1 MLGLYF
7 IRPYVKLRSLY
18 GESLEVKEL
27 IVKSNHVIEASYRLT
42 LQEQRVVLMCIAQI
56 KKGHKVDSTTPFVI
70 TASDFSDMFSVSL
83 TGAYSELKTV
93 ADRLF
98 ERAITVYQP
107 DPDEPKLEFTKTRW
121 ITAID
126 YIPSAGKVRV
136 YFSHKLIPY
145 ISMLEGGFTRY
156 NMEYIAK
163 MNSVYGIRFY
173 ELMKSWLFGEP
184 RKTKTVEIDEIKE
197 LLALKDEKGNYQYPS
212 IKDFKLR
219 VLDKAMEDINTHSD
233 LNASYEDNKTGRK
246 ITHFTFTFG
255 LKIKE
260 QGAVQEPAKPKPE
273 PEEAPKA
280 ARTRKEE
287 PNNQDEIRAAINDLL
302 AMQNMAKMA
311 GKPLAEMATPKQMET
326 YRKYKLI

>member
-1 MLGLYF
+1 M
-7 IRPYVKLRSLY
+7 KD
-18 GESLEVKEL
+18 L

-42 LQEQRVVLMCIAQI
+42 LNEQRLVLACIQKI
-56 KKGHKVDSTTPFVI
+56 KKGQKIDPVTPFVI

-83 TGAYSELKTV
+83 DRAYSELQTV
-93 ADRLF
+93 ADRLY
-98 ERAITVYQP
+98 ERSVTVYQP
-107 DPDEPKLEFTKTRW
+107 DPEEPALAATKTRW

-126 YIPSAGKVRV
+126 YIPTDGKVRL
-136 YFSHKLIPY
+136 YFSSKMIPY

-184 RKTKTVEIDEIKE
+184 RKTKIVEIDEIKE

-219 VLDKAMEDINTHSD
+219 VLDKAMDDINEHSD
-233 LNASYEDNKTGRK
+233 LTAGYEDKKTGRK
-246 ITHFTFTFG
+246 ITHFIFTFG
-255 LKIKE
+255 LKAKE
-260 QGAVQEPAKPKPE
+260 QVKGQEDENPKTE
-273 PEEAPKA
+273 PEGKPIPK
-280 ARTRKEE
+280 RTRKETT
-287 PNNQDEIRAAINDLL
+287 NNEAEIRAVINDLL
-302 AMQNMAKMA
+302 GMQNMAKMA
-311 GKPLAEMATPKQMET
+311 GKPLAEIATPKQMEK

>member
-1 MLGLYF
+1 MKD
-7 IRPYVKLRSLY
+7 V
-18 GESLEVKEL
+18 

-42 LQEQRVVLMCIAQI
+42 LNEQRLVLACIQKI
-56 KKGHKVDSTTPFVI
+56 KKGQRIDPATPFVV
-70 TASDFSDMFSVSL
+70 TASDFSDMFAVSL
-83 TGAYSELKTV
+83 DRAYSELQTV
-93 ADRLF
+93 ADRLY
-98 ERAITVYQP
+98 ERSVTVYQP
-107 DPDEPKLEFTKTRW
+107 DPDEPALAATKTRW

-126 YIPSAGKVRV
+126 YIPTGGKVRL
-136 YFSHKLIPY
+136 YFSSKMIPY

-233 LNASYEDNKTGRK
+233 LTASYEDKKTGRK
-246 ITHFTFTFG
+246 ITHFTFTFA
-255 LKIKE
+255 LKVRGEENTKE
-260 QGAVQEPAKPKPE
+260 PEKEPESRKPE

-287 PNNQDEIRAAINDLL
+287 TPDIAGYQAALEDFLG
-302 AMQNMAKMA
+302 MQNLIKMA